1 MQKKTSTIKFE
12 PSNLFYLTRQ
22 TPHRNSATGFKPST
36 LASIEAL
43 RLDSNPPTLASIEA
57 LRLDS
62 NPLYLIVQ
70 KKNSAIKFEP
80 SNLFSNPI
88 EALRLDSNPL
98 PYHAGFEPFTLLCIK
113 KL

>member
-80 SNLFSNPI
+80 SNSFYLTRQTPI
-88 EALRLDSNPL
+88 E
-98 PYHAGFEPFTLLCIK
+98 TLLSWIQT
-113 KL
+113 LSTL

>member
-1 MQKKTSTIKFE
+1 MM
-12 PSNLFYLTRQ
+12 
-22 TPHRNSATGFKPST
+22 
-36 LASIEAL
+36 
-43 RLDSNPPTLASIEA
+43 
-57 LRLDS
+57 
-62 NPLYLIVQ
+62 Q

-113 KL
+113 KLLGWIRTQSTPNNVEDLKLEPGEP